1 MRPGRVREIQ
11 KPKCQIPKGQAEVL
25 VKYSMDAQTVKFEY
39 DPDRNI
45 LFAEDDFEI
54 NTEAEVEEFLDHYRR
69 KFQELGS
76 KPYLVARIDGLRVG
90 AGVDELYGRRVK
102 EVVVAGLR
110 GFARWGSNAVS
121 RMSVRTA
128 ALKSGF
134 EINIFNSREEAVQ
147 AIEKAKA
154 AAAP

>member
-1 MRPGRVREIQ
+1 MSGRDPIEY
-11 KPKCQIPKGQAEVL
+11 GGSS
-25 VKYSMDAQTVKFEY
+25 SMSTQTVKFEY
-39 DPDRNI
+39 DPKRNI

-54 NTEAEVEEFLDHYRR
+54 NNEADVEEFLNHYQR
-69 KFQELGS
+69 KFQELGA

-90 AGVDELYGRRVK
+90 AKVDEHYGRRVK
-102 EVVVAGLR
+102 EVVGTGLL

-134 EINIFNSREEAVQ
+134 EINIFDSRERAVEEIEMMKQKAEA
-147 AIEKAKA
+147 AK
-154 AAAP
+154 PGPGEGRP